1 MKLDLHCHTTCSDGR
16 LSANELALLA
26 KKEGLKLMS
35 LTDHDTVAGHSEIA
49 PLLEKEGIRFIPGI
63 ELTTGRNHES
73 IHILGYFNT
82 DSYKNKAFLD
92 ALDHLFTNRNT
103 RIEKMIDLL
112 KIHFDLEIS
121 YEELRNTSKGVLT
134 RANLAG
140 AISKALPNETHNA
153 IFDKYLSKE
162 SPAYIPNLKLSVP
175 DGIKFLKD
183 NGAIA
188 VLAHPVIYKKNTLE
202 ELLEYDFDGL
212 ECYYF
217 LNDEEMTEKSL
228 RLAREKNLLI
238 TVGSDYHG
246 IPGDTKHGF
255 LGSMAYDENDL
266 QPFLNHFD

>member
-16 LSANELALLA
+16 LSSNELALLA
-26 KKEGLKLMS
+26 KNEGLKLMS
-35 LTDHDTVAGHSEIA
+35 LTDHDTVAGHKEIA

-73 IHILGYFNT
+73 IHILGYFKT
-82 DSYKNKAFLD
+82 DSYMNKTFLD
-92 ALDHLFTNRNT
+92 ALDHLFINRNT

-112 KIHFDLEIS
+112 KTHFNLDIN
-121 YEELRNTSKGVLT
+121 YEELRSTSKGVLT

-140 AISKALPNETHNA
+140 AISKALPDVSHDD
-153 IFDKYLSKE
+153 IFTKYLSKE

-188 VLAHPVIYKKNTLE
+188 VLAHPVIYKKNDLE
-202 ELLEYDFDGL
+202 DLLQYDFDGL

-217 LNDEEMTEKSL
+217 LNDEKMTERSL
-228 RLAREKNLLI
+228 KLAKEKNLFI

-246 IPGDTKHGF
+246 IPGDTRHGY
-255 LGSMAYDENDL
+255 LGSMTYDENDL
-266 QPFLNHFD
+266 QPFLNQFM